1 MQAYERVLELAHI
14 CAKNAHLSTTPDVA
28 RELWKMA
35 KEYQR
40 KAATMDNG
48 KLPDIG
54 PPPSSQ
60 VRY

>member
-1 MQAYERVLELAHI
+1 MQTYEHLVELAHI
-14 CAKNAHLSTTPDVA
+14 CAKNAHNASMPDVA

-40 KAATMDNG
+40 KAAALDSG

-54 PPPSSQ
+54 PAPSFIK
-60 VRY
+60 R